1 MMAAV
6 MFPSVA
12 PTVALYARMSR
23 SRLAPMALVSGY
35 LIT

>member
-1 MMAAV
+1 

-23 SRLAPMALVSGY
+23 NRLTPMMFVADY
-35 LIT
+35 LSA